1 MHAAPRGA
9 SHLQEETMSATGTA
23 GEIALDREKLLGMY
37 EQMVEIRTFED
48 LAGKNF
54 AAGLIPGFV
63 HLYAGEEAVAVGICS
78 QLSDKD
84 YITSTHR
91 GHGHCIAKGVEI
103 PGMVAEL
110 MGKSTGVCKGKGGSM
125 HIADVEKG
133 MLGANGIVGGGIPL
147 ACGAALTA
155 KTLGTGGVAVCFFG
169 DGAANQG
176 TFHEG
181 LNLAAIWNLPVVFV
195 CENNG
200 YAESTPVRYHCS
212 ASDIANRAGAY
223 EIPGVVVDGLDVFA
237 VYEAASEAIARARRG
252 DGPTLLETKTYRFY
266 GHFQGDQVTYRTAEE
281 LDTYKQRDP
290 IVALRSALID
300 RGIASAAE
308 LDEIDT
314 RVSAELDAAWVA
326 AKAAPFPEPEE
337 ALTDVYV
344 TY

>member
-1 MHAAPRGA
+1 MTAAGTGA
-9 SHLQEETMSATGTA
+9 
-23 GEIALDREKLLGMY
+23 IVDLDREALLGMY
-37 EQMVEIRTFED
+37 ERMMQIRTFED

-54 AAGLIPGFV
+54 AAGLVPGFV
-63 HLYAGEEAVAVGICS
+63 HLYAGEEAVAVGICA
-78 QLSDKD
+78 QLTDND
-84 YITSTHR
+84 FITSTHR
-91 GHGHCIAKGVEI
+91 GHGHCIAKGVDI

-125 HIADVEKG
+125 HIADVSKG

-155 KTLGTGGVAVCFFG
+155 KTLGTGGIAVCFFG

-223 EIPGVVVDGLDVFA
+223 EIPGVVVDGLDIFA
-237 VYEAASEAIARARRG
+237 VYEAAREAIARARRG
-252 DGPTLLETKTYRFY
+252 EGPTLLETKTYRYY

-281 LDTYKQRDP
+281 LETYKQRDP
-290 IVALRSALID
+290 ITTVRSALIE
-300 RGIASAAE
+300 RGMATE
-308 LDEIDT
+308 
-314 RVSAELDAAWVA
+314 AELDAIDARVAKELDDAWDA

-344 TY
+344 SY